1 MNLVIQLI
9 GGNPES
15 KLTLNTFGGLWDGF
29 DLLLGTNDRLG
40 LDSGNVLGVSPGQ
53 EAVVILGK
61 GNQDALLD
69 KVVFDH
75 FVLAVTS
82 IHDVEAIR
90 LTHRDVLGGPLPNDF
105 GNPHPVAID
114 DLDGANIG
122 VARGTSTRHHL
133 KNFGLFQLSQT
144 PTTAIKNIFCSKC
157 SRQEGTFFLHYAS
170 VTTLQ

>member
-1 MNLVIQLI
+1 MIQLI

-69 KVVFDH
+69 KVVFD
-75 FVLAVTS
+75 LRTS
-82 IHDVEAIR
+82 Y
-90 LTHRDVLGGPLPNDF
+90 
-105 GNPHPVAID
+105 
-114 DLDGANIG
+114 
-122 VARGTSTRHHL
+122 
-133 KNFGLFQLSQT
+133 KNKLETKSSDQ
-144 PTTAIKNIFCSKC
+144 
-157 SRQEGTFFLHYAS
+157 R
-170 VTTLQ
+170 

>member
-1 MNLVIQLI
+1 M
-9 GGNPES
+9 
-15 KLTLNTFGGLWDGF
+15 KLTKGLK
-29 DLLLGTNDRLG
+29 TN
-40 LDSGNVLGVSPGQ
+40 
-53 EAVVILGK
+53 
-61 GNQDALLD
+61 
-69 KVVFDH
+69 H